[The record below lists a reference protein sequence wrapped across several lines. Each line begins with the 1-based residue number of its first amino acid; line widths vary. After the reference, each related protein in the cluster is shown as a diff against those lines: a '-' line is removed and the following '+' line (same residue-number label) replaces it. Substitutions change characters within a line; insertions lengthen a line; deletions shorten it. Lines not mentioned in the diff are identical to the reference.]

1 MRFLPVLFSL
11 FVTAGFSAVPPELA
25 AALTTFRAEA
35 PKGWSFTQTTSA
47 QGESTVERCDAAKP
61 EFDRWSLVEKNGR
74 PPTADETRE
83 YGEMRSRRSRGG
95 TAPNLSDQFD
105 LGTLEKWGDSGGFA
119 TYRCRLKPSEK
130 GDATARYLRA
140 TLIVHRATNTLAS
153 VKLAS
158 ISSFSV
164 SLVNDT
170 EVSGA
175 GATGAHK
182 RSTRFAS
189 VQVGAPWKQPLSGA
203 CEHGEVET
211 ASGDSTTGPTGAIT
225 AENTPSMKRHTVSGV
240 MSGDGRVRATAASVS
255 HGNSCCPFAVR
266 YDDVTGGVV
275 SLQ

>member
-25 AALTTFRAEA
+25 AALTTFRADA

-105 LGTLEKWGDSGGFA
+105 IGTLETWGDSGGFA

-153 VKLAS
+153 VELAS
-158 ISSFSV
+158 ISSFSPTFA
-164 SLVNDT
+164 VNIDEMQT
-170 EVSGA
+170 VMTYRPPAA
-175 GATGAHK
+175 G
-182 RSTRFAS
+182 
-189 VQVGAPWKQPLSGA
+189 VPMLPQ
-203 CEHGEVET
+203 
-211 ASGDSTTGPTGAIT
+211 
-225 AENTPSMKRHTVSGV
+225 TVKT
-240 MSGDGRVRATAASVS
+240 RVRGRAFWFKSLDAEMIVTFSDY
-255 HGNSCCPFAVR
+255 VR
-266 YDDVTGGVV
+266 AR
-275 SLQ
+275 SR